1 MWLAYV
7 VSHICYNARACAST
21 CVRAQVMF
29 LKSGRL
35 ALRGSAHEKHRRPAL
50 GPAGGSFH
58 ILPCTA
64 SYVLQ
69 RQPPPLGGVVSG
81 GVKYYK
87 IIVIFQVLFLFS
99 HYCSNFIVLKIGSL

>member
-35 ALRGSAHEKHRRPAL
+35 ALRGSAHEKHRRPRRTRRRQFPLIAMYSKL
-50 GPAGGSFH
+50 CPTEPAPHWGAQAPGG
-58 ILPCTA
+58 
-64 SYVLQ
+64 
-69 RQPPPLGGVVSG
+69 
-81 GVKYYK
+81 
-87 IIVIFQVLFLFS
+87 
-99 HYCSNFIVLKIGSL
+99 